1 MGSLS
6 QSLVIITG
14 SVLWGL
20 PGVSSGQDDAT
31 RALVRSLASEDFKE
45 RATAQRNL
53 SQWAMTRPDLG
64 RNWLMREFEASVEP
78 EVLLRLRDVL
88 KTVVVAEHQK
98 DGPGYVGITMEEV
111 QAAVP
116 GEDELRAG
124 VGILRVV
131 PDTPASR
138 AGLQTGDVI
147 VSLDRLRWNGG
158 TAVTVFAEAIKKRKP
173 GEIVQLDILRGG
185 ELKKF
190 PVTLEPR
197 PMGLPESNL
206 IPGIPFRMMPMGEEE
221 LKALDE
227 KMRALDKAEKEAYFQ
242 SWLDQQRAGA
252 AKP

>member
-1 MGSLS
+1 MDCTC
-6 QSLVIITG
+6 QSLVIIAG

-20 PGVSSGQDDAT
+20 PAVTLSQDDAT
-31 RALVRSLASEDFKE
+31 RTLVNSLASEDFKE
-45 RATAQRNL
+45 RATAQRDL

-64 RNWLMREFEASVEP
+64 RDWLMREFEAAAEP
-78 EVLLRLRDVL
+78 EIQLRLREVL

-98 DGPGYVGITMEEV
+98 DGPGYVGITMEDV
-111 QAAVP
+111 QASVP

-124 VGILRVV
+124 VGIVRVV

-138 AGLQTGDVI
+138 AGLQAGDVI

-158 TAVTVFAEAIKKRKP
+158 TAMNAFAEAIKKCKP
-173 GEIVQLDILRGG
+173 GEVVQLGILRAG
-185 ELKKF
+185 ELKKI

-206 IPGIPFRMMPMGEEE
+206 IPGIPFRMIPMGEGD
-221 LKALDE
+221 LKAQDE
-227 KMRALDKAEKEAYFQ
+227 KMKALDKAEKEAYFQ